1 MEAARRS
8 PLCTLWLWLILVT
21 VFAHALLP
29 VGSPLVRTSGSAFSA
44 TTADV
49 SLAPSRKD
57 KAAVSDE
64 QHPSSAEDGSSDED
78 DPDPNLMRAA
88 SEGAP
93 AAAHAGPP
101 AAPASPSLR
110 AASFRLFEARA
121 PPLA

>member
-1 MEAARRS
+1 M
-8 PLCTLWLWLILVT
+8 LWLILAT

-57 KAAVSDE
+57 KAAASDE
-64 QHPSSAEDGSSDED
+64 QHRSPAEDGRD
-78 DPDPNLMRAA
+78 DADGPDTDLVESASTGGLEAPRAEPA
-88 SEGAP
+88 AAP
-93 AAAHAGPP
+93 AAPTRE
-101 AAPASPSLR
+101 S
-110 AASFRLFEARA
+110 ASFRLYEARA